1 MGKPRQTFEF
11 REVVYQSKLANILT
25 IDCIVLSLKG
35 NTMIPDMS
43 VSVYGLVQFT
53 ITVIGIQ
60 LELVGLHGIVFLSFM
75 PGLMG
80 VGDTTVRWR

>member
-1 MGKPRQTFEF
+1 MFQF
-11 REVVYQSKLANILT
+11 RGMVYQSKLANILT
-25 IDCIVLSLKG
+25 IDGIVPSLKG

-43 VSVYGLVQFT
+43 MSVYGLVQFT
-53 ITVIGIQ
+53 IPVIAIQ
-60 LELVGLHGIVFLSFM
+60 FELVGLHGTIFLFFM